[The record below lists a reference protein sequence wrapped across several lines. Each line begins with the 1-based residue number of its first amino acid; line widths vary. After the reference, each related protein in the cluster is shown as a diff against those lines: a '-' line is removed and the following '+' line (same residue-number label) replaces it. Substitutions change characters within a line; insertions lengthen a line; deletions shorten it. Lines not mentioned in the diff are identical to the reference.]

1 MSAATILNQQSQ
13 QSYDDE
19 EVPDGLPASRLF
31 GQGIT
36 YTYDDVIFHPGHINF
51 GAHEVNLATH
61 LTKKIKLTSPAVS
74 SPMDTVTE
82 ANMAIIMATLGGIG
96 FVHYNM
102 PLEQQVE
109 AVKRVKQQP
118 AGYEANPII
127 LSPKQELK
135 QIQDI
140 QGSSGFRNACV
151 TDSGAV
157 GGKLLAVATPK
168 GLHLVEGQSAS
179 DLGNVTAAYQ
189 SQINDRS
196 APTASEATSPE
207 EVQLIMAK
215 HQIEILPFVDQKGN
229 LVKVA
234 YKQIVPP
241 SLDSKGR
248 YLVGAAVGTRQEDRT
263 RVDELRKQADVDVV
277 ILDSSQGDSIYQIEM
292 LQHLKQ
298 AHPDLQVIA
307 GNVVTGAQARRLIA
321 AGADALRV
329 GMGSGSICTT
339 QEVCAVGRGQATAV
353 YHVGRVARAAGV
365 PIIADGGVQNSGH
378 IVKALALGASTV
390 MCGSMFAGTTEAPG
404 EYFTSNGT
412 RVKKYRGMGSLE
424 AMQKGSE
431 SRYYGDTQ
439 NIKIAQGVSGTVK
452 DKGSIRQTV
461 PFLLQASRQG
471 FQDLG
476 ARDLA
481 SAHGLLRSGQM
492 RLECRTGAAQAEGG
506 VHDMHSFD
514 KVRW

>member
-1 MSAATILNQQSQ
+1 MSAATILNQQS
-13 QSYDDE
+13 
-19 EVPDGLPASRLF
+19 LPASRLF

-127 LSPKQELK
+127 L
-135 QIQDI
+135 
-140 QGSSGFRNACV
+140 GFRNACV

>member
-1 MSAATILNQQSQ
+1 MSAATIMNGQNHQEPC
-13 QSYDDE
+13 DE
-19 EVPDGLPASRLF
+19 EVADGLSAARLF

-36 YTYDDVIFHPGHINF
+36 YTYDDVIFHPGHIYF
-51 GAHEVNLATH
+51 AAHEVSLATQ
-61 LTKKIKLTSPAVS
+61 LTRDIKLASPVVS

-82 ANMAIIMATLGGIG
+82 ADMAIMMASLGGIG
-96 FVHYNM
+96 FVHYNL
-102 PLEQQVE
+102 PLEQQVQT
-109 AVKRVKQQP
+109 VQRVKQQ
-118 AGYEANPII
+118 AIGFVANPVV
-127 LSPKQELK
+127 LSREMLPHTVQEKQASN
-135 QIQDI
+135 
-140 QGSSGFRNACV
+140 GACI
-151 TDSGAV
+151 TDTGAV
-157 GGKLLAVATPK
+157 GGRLQGMVTVSGQVLTAEGVDPLTQPRQGVLPK
-168 GLHLVEGQSAS
+168 VLDTTSLE
-179 DLGNVTAAYQ
+179 
-189 SQINDRS
+189 
-196 APTASEATSPE
+196 EAQT
-207 EVQLIMAK
+207 IMAE
-215 HQIEILPFVDQKGN
+215 HQLQSLPLVDQDGK

-234 YKQIVPP
+234 YKQLVAP

-263 RVDELRKQADVDVV
+263 RVDQLRSQAEVDVV
-277 ILDSSQGDSIYQIEM
+277 ILDSSQGDSTYQIEM
-292 LQHLKQ
+292 LQHLKK
-298 AHPDLQVIA
+298 AHPGLQVIA
-307 GNVVTGAQARRLIA
+307 GNVVTGAQARRLIE

-404 EYFTSNGT
+404 EYFTVNGT
-412 RVKKYRGMGSLE
+412 KVKKYRGMGSLE

-439 NIKIAQGVSGTVK
+439 HIKIAQGVSGTVK

-461 PFLLQASRQG
+461 PFLLQATRQG

-476 ARDLA
+476 AKDLS
-481 SAHGLLRSGQM
+481 SAHQLLKSGQM
-492 RLECRTGAAQAEGG
+492 RVECRTGSAQAEGG

>member
-1 MSAATILNQQSQ
+1 MSAATIMSQ
-13 QSYDDE
+13 QNYQEQNEE
-19 EVPDGLPASRLF
+19 EVPDGLSAAKLF

-36 YTYDDVIFHPGHINF
+36 YTYDDVIFHPGHIYF
-51 GAHEVNLATH
+51 GAHEVSLATQ
-61 LTKKIKLTSPAVS
+61 LTREIKLASPVVS

-82 ANMAIIMATLGGIG
+82 ADMAVMMASLGGIG

-102 PLEQQVE
+102 PPEQQVQT
-109 AVKRVKQQP
+109 VQRVKQQ
-118 AGYEANPII
+118 AVGFASNP
-127 LSPKQELK
+127 LVNTS
-135 QIQDI
+135 QDI
-140 QGSSGFRNACV
+140 QASKGACITDTGVIGGRLLGIVTPSGQAL
-151 TDSGAV
+151 T
-157 GGKLLAVATPK
+157 
-168 GLHLVEGQSAS
+168 VEGVEPFTQSAQ
-179 DLGNVTAAYQ
+179 GEIPKV
-189 SQINDRS
+189 
-196 APTASEATSPE
+196 SETTTSE
-207 EVQLIMAK
+207 EAQTIMAK
-215 HQIEILPFVDQKGN
+215 HQLQLLPLVDQDGK

-234 YKQIVPP
+234 HRQLVAP
-241 SLDSKGR
+241 SLDAKGR

-263 RVDELRKQADVDVV
+263 RVDQLRSQAEVDVV
-277 ILDSSQGDSIYQIEM
+277 ILDSSQGDSTYQIEM
-292 LQHLKQ
+292 LQHLKK
-298 AHPDLQVIA
+298 AHPGLQVIA
-307 GNVVTGAQARRLIA
+307 GNVVTGAQARRLIE

-404 EYFTSNGT
+404 EYFTVNGT
-412 RVKKYRGMGSLE
+412 KVKKYRGMGSLE

-461 PFLLQASRQG
+461 PFLLQATRQG

-476 ARDLA
+476 AKDLP
-481 SAHGLLRSGQM
+481 SAHQLLKSGQM
-492 RLECRTGAAQAEGG
+492 RLECRTGSAQAEGG